1 MINFTEIYQMVFM
14 TVVGVVMTTTMFMT
28 MMSFMMEDWMT
39 AILTEE
45 QLKLRQQ
52 VLMILFKEFGKGKY
66 SNQSIYECAD
76 EWIAKGHKIAS
87 GIVKYYDAY
96 YNK

>member
-14 TVVGVVMTTTMFMT
+14 VVVGVVMTTTMFMT

-39 AILTEE
+39 PTEE
-45 QLKLRQQ
+45 QLNLRQQ
-52 VLMILFKEFGKGKY
+52 VLQILFKKFGKGDY
-66 SNQSIYECAD
+66 SNKSIYECAD
-76 EWIAKGHKIAS
+76 EWVAKGHKISS
-87 GIVKYYDAY
+87 GVVKYYDAY